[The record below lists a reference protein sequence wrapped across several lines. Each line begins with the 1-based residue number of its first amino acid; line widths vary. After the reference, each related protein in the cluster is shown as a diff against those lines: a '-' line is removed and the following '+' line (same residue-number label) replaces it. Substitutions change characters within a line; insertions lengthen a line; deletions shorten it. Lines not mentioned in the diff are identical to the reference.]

1 MSFRL
6 RRSAFVM
13 AAALTLGVSTSQAQT
28 VSGTVEGTV
37 QDSQGGRL
45 PGVNIQLRSTETGQ
59 LRATVTNGEGFFQM
73 PFVPIGRY
81 RVSSELSGF
90 GRKVNEIEV
99 RLNSSTVVNFTLTPT
114 VAEEVVVT
122 ADAPRINTTSGTI
135 QS

>member
-6 RRSAFVM
+6 WRSAFLL
-13 AAALTLGVSTSQAQT
+13 AAAFTFGVSSTQAQT

-59 LRATVTNGEGFFQM
+59 LRTSVTNGEGFFQM

-90 GRKVNEIEV
+90 GRKINEIEV
-99 RLNSSTVVNFTLTPT
+99 RLNSSTVVNF
-114 VAEEVVVT
+114 
-122 ADAPRINTTSGTI
+122 
-135 QS
+135 